1 MDEKVKSVFL
11 DFCKSIAPSAHLV
24 FMSPKEAV
32 FEECVKM
39 NCFYCGKYGRN
50 WRCPPNLPNLN
61 YPKMFS
67 EYDEGLFVYYLFDV
81 SNKTQ
86 FESIRSESSVM
97 LHKTLLNM
105 EKWLYNHNRSTAI
118 SFGGGSCKLC
128 KGGCGKERCNNPY
141 MSRSPLEATGVNI
154 VKTAAKYGIDVIFPL
169 LPREKIMRLG
179 LIMWQEPCKQGG
191 ADL

>member
-24 FMSPKEAV
+24 FMNPKEAV

-81 SNKTQ
+81 SNRTQ

-105 EKWLYNHNRSTAI
+105 EKWLIITIARQRFLLA
-118 SFGGGSCKLC
+118 GGVANYV
-128 KGGCGKERCNNPY
+128 R
-141 MSRSPLEATGVNI
+141 VDV
-154 VKTAAKYGIDVIFPL
+154 VKKDVITHTC
-169 LPREKIMRLG
+169 REVL
-179 LIMWQEPCKQGG
+179 
-191 ADL
+191 